1 MLVAMRAR
9 GFTLVEL
16 LIGMV
21 ILAILMLLALPTFS
35 EFMTNARIRNTA
47 DSLANGIRHA
57 QVEAIKRNRPVEFVV
72 DPAVGWTINDP
83 DLLVGGLVQTENFS
97 DTSGNVTVDTNPP
110 GALRLVYSGIG
121 QYLRAPD
128 PDVAPLAL
136 PDPITFI
143 NVTSPA
149 LAAPKNLRVVADPA
163 LGVGVRVCDPDF
175 TNLGDPKTGS
185 IACP

>member
-1 MLVAMRAR
+1 MRPR

-35 EFMTNARIRNTA
+35 QFMGNTRIRNTA
-47 DSLANGIRHA
+47 DSLANGIRLA
-57 QVEAIKRNRPVEFVV
+57 QVEAIKRNRPVEFIV
-72 DPAVGWTINDP
+72 DPALGWTVNDP
-83 DLLVGGLVQTENFS
+83 DPTVGGLIQSETLS
-97 DTSGNVTVDTNPP
+97 DTAGTVTIDTNPP
-110 GALRLVYSGIG
+110 GALRLVYDGIG
-121 QYLRAPD
+121 QYRRPPD
-128 PDVAPLAL
+128 PAVAPLVF

-143 NVTSPA
+143 NVTSAA
-149 LAAPKNLRVVADPA
+149 LATPKDLRVVADPA

-175 TNLGDPKTGS
+175 TVLADPKTGS